1 MVKLTIEERLNKII
15 KGNNNRKTRNNTF
28 TKKKSNKRNLKKRRV
43 ESNIKLDFDKN
54 IDTSVEKN
62 KNKIEKINVELEEV
76 LEDKASTKINYEDN
90 LIGGKRKDNNINM
103 IFITLFLFG
112 SFIYMQFDKIKD
124 FYKKSFSFSTSDFSK

>member
-28 TKKKSNKRNLKKRRV
+28 TKKKSNRGNLKKRRI

-62 KNKIEKINVELEEV
+62 INKMEKINVDSEEV
-76 LEDKASTKINYEDN
+76 LEDKASVKINYEDN

>member
-76 LEDKASTKINYEDN
+76 LEDNTSVKINYEDN

>member
-15 KGNNNRKTRNNTF
+15 KENNNRKTRNYTF

-54 IDTSVEKN
+54 IDISVEKN

-76 LEDKASTKINYEDN
+76 LEDNTSVKINYEDN

>member
-54 IDTSVEKN
+54 IDISVEKN

-76 LEDKASTKINYEDN
+76 LEDNTSVKINYEDN

>member
-28 TKKKSNKRNLKKRRV
+28 IKKKSNKGNLKKRRV

-54 IDTSVEKN
+54 IEKSVEKN

-76 LEDKASTKINYEDN
+76 LEDNTSVKINYEDN

-112 SFIYMQFDKIKD
+112 SFIYIQFDKIKD

>member
-54 IDTSVEKN
+54 IDISVEKN

-76 LEDKASTKINYEDN
+76 LEDNTFGKINYEDN

-112 SFIYMQFDKIKD
+112 SFIYIQFDKIKD

>member
-112 SFIYMQFDKIKD
+112 SFIYIQFDKIKD